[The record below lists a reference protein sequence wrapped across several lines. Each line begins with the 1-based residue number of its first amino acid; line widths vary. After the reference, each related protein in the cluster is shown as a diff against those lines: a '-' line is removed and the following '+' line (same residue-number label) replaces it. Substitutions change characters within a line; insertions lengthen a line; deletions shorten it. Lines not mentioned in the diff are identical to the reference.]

1 MGMLSRAG
9 AVLVLLASSGVAAVA
24 TSPPATAAAVPC
36 TQTFGATPVSG
47 GSYSIPPFGS
57 ARFTVRP
64 GQPWL
69 SPGATIT
76 DVDVQLGLTVMTDSE
91 LTFVLRHD
99 QGADVTVMSRPV
111 PGVPH
116 DLVLD
121 DEGAPWPFGATV
133 GRYRPEQSLSRL
145 DGLAA
150 TGLWVIN
157 ATSSSS
163 MPVEVTA
170 LRVTVSSDSCDSD
183 GDGVIEGKDNCPTV
197 ANADQT
203 DWDADGR
210 GNACDDTPGTAP
222 APPTTQPVPPA
233 PACTT
238 SCAFAR
244 TVGVKHV
251 KKKRKLAGRVVSS
264 AVGCAR
270 QVPVTLWEQRKKAD
284 RKLLVVTTRVNGT
297 YRTKAPRKAGRYY
310 VSVGSAAEPLC
321 AADRSRTIRIKRR

>member
-9 AVLVLLASSGVAAVA
+9 AVLVLLASSGVVAVA
-24 TSPPATAAAVPC
+24 SSPPASAAPVPC

-64 GQPWL
+64 GQWL

-76 DVDVQLGLTVMTDSE
+76 DVDVQLGLAVRTDAE

-111 PGVPH
+111 PGIPH

-121 DEGAPWPFGATV
+121 DEGAPWPFGATA
-133 GRYRPEQSLSRL
+133 GRYRPEQPLARL

-157 ATSSSS
+157 ATSTSS
-163 MPVEVTA
+163 MPVDVTA

-183 GDGVIEGKDNCPTV
+183 GDGVAETVDNCPTV
-197 ANADQT
+197 ANPDQV

-222 APPTTQPVPPA
+222 APPVTQPTPPT
-233 PACTT
+233 PGCTT
-238 SCAFAR
+238 SCAYPR
-244 TVGVKHV
+244 TVGLRHV
-251 KKKRKLAGRVVSS
+251 KKKHRLTGTVTSS

-270 QVPVTLWEQRKKAD
+270 QVPVTLWQKRRKAD
-284 RKLLVVTTRVNGT
+284 RRLVVLTTRNNGT
-297 YRTKAPRKAGRYY
+297 YRTKAPRRAGRYY
-310 VSVGSAAEPLC
+310 VTVGSAAEPLC
-321 AADRSRTIRIKRR
+321 GADRSRTIRLRRH